1 MENNIRELRKH
12 LFETLE
18 ALKRKEDPMEIDRA
32 KAISQVAQTII
43 DSARVEVKFA
53 EMTGQE
59 SQSEFLAAPKP
70 PRLNGQLPQRI
81 VAPKGLSTGKDL
93 GKES

>member
-1 MENNIRELRKH
+1 MPNNITELRKH

-18 ALKRKEDPMEIDRA
+18 ALKRTDSPMEIDRA

-53 EMTGQE
+53 ELTGQE
-59 SQSEFLAAPKP
+59 TSSEFLPQPKQ
-70 PRLNGQLPQRI
+70 PRPNGQLPQETP
-81 VAPKGLSTGKDL
+81 AHKGLSTGKHL
-93 GKES
+93 GPT

>member
-1 MENNIRELRKH
+1 MANNITELRKH

-18 ALKRKEDPMEIDRA
+18 ALKRKDNPMDIDRA

-53 EMTGQE
+53 ELTGQE
-59 SQSEFLAAPKP
+59 SSSEFLPPPPKRP
-70 PRLNGQLPQRI
+70 NGHLPEH
-81 VAPKGLSTGKDL
+81 ALPEKGLETGKHL
-93 GKES
+93 GRPI

>member
-1 MENNIRELRKH
+1 MPNNITELRKH

-18 ALKRKEDPMEIDRA
+18 ALKRSDSPMEIDRA

-53 EMTGQE
+53 ELTGQE
-59 SQSEFLAAPKP
+59 TSSEFLPLPKP
-70 PRLNGQLPQRI
+70 RPNGQLPKETP
-81 VAPKGLSTGKDL
+81 AHKSLSTGKNL
-93 GKES
+93 GSA